1 MSKISLSF
9 FLSSLLMFFHFSLSL
24 LFLRFFES
32 CLLRGWK
39 TELVSPFRSLPF
51 RLRIRLTRNNLSL
64 SLLHLSQRTPS
75 PRTREL
81 PLPSRFHGDT
91 VSRGNF
97 NALIRALDE
106 ARTISRGSD
115 SKTVVNREKFSELTR
130 LSFPRA
136 TLPPLSPRD
145 KKV

>member
-9 FLSSLLMFFHFSLSL
+9 FLSSLLIFFHFSLSL

-75 PRTREL
+75 PRIREL
-81 PLPSRFHGDT
+81 PLPSRGDT

-136 TLPPLSPRD
+136 TLPSLPAR
-145 KKV
+145 

>member
-9 FLSSLLMFFHFSLSL
+9 FLSSLLIFFHFSLSL

-81 PLPSRFHGDT
+81 PLPSRGDT

-130 LSFPRA
+130 LSLPRA
-136 TLPPLSPRD
+136 TLPSLPAR
-145 KKV
+145 

>member
-9 FLSSLLMFFHFSLSL
+9 FLSSLLIFFHFSLSL

-64 SLLHLSQRTPS
+64 SPLHLSQRTPS

-136 TLPPLSPRD
+136 TLPSLPAR
-145 KKV
+145 